1 VNSWKIILATAVI
14 FGSGVVTGG
23 LLVHHVERTSAPGRR
38 PAEAVHRAKAGN
50 AELPLPRPQ
59 LLNQQFVKQLDA
71 RLHLTPVQ
79 RQKIEKIIAD
89 GQARNRDL
97 WKLVAPQFRAVMQD
111 VRQNIR
117 ATLTPEQRRQF
128 EELLRQLTPRRPPVN
143 PAPPQAPEATNA
155 PVMAGD
161 FRR

>member
-1 VNSWKIILATAVI
+1 MNSWKIILATAVI

-23 LLVHHVERTSAPGRR
+23 LLVHHVERASVAGRR
-38 PAEAVHRAKAGN
+38 PVAAVHRAKPGN

-59 LLNQQFVKQLDA
+59 LLNEQFVKQLDA
-71 RLHLTPVQ
+71 RLHLTPAQ
-79 RQKIEKIIAD
+79 RQKIQKIIAD

-128 EELLRQLTPRRPPVN
+128 EELLKQLAPRRPP
-143 PAPPQAPEATNA
+143 APQAPPRPPDATNA